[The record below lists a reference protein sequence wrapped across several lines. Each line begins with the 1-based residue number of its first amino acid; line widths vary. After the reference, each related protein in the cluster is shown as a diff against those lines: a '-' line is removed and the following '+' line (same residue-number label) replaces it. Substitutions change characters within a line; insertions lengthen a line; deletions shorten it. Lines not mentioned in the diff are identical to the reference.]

1 MGRVPIRIIL
11 SRCTS
16 LFRGKCIFFSFICIF
31 FGVFC
36 HFSMFFAC
44 CLKKNVYIC
53 NIFVYKSECTRY
65 EVRGSLFIYSQKNQN
80 NMQKRLQL
88 LLALLAFMVTSAMA
102 QITTSGISGKIS
114 SNGETVIGAT
124 VTATHQPS
132 GTVYRAVTNVD
143 GRYTIQGM
151 RPGGPYKVSISY
163 IGYKDKVFNNVS
175 LNLGESQ
182 NLSCSLQED
191 AKQLQEVV
199 VSGKAGLNGTKTG
212 AAMSINAQQIADMP
226 SISHSIAD
234 VARLNPQLTTNGQSG
249 SMSFAGM
256 NNRYNSFQIDGVM
269 NNDVFGLTANGS
281 NGGQAG
287 SQPVS
292 METIDQIQVNIA
304 PFDVRQ
310 GGFTG
315 GAINAVTKSGT
326 NDFHGSGYF
335 YGNNQDLVGR
345 HYKNMDG
352 TYAQPYDEEKETLF
366 GFTLGGPIIKNK
378 LFFFANYENSEKSY
392 PTQYTI
398 DSPDVKFDPDL
409 AKDLMS
415 KIYDLAN
422 RQGYDYATS
431 WADKD
436 KNVKS
441 QKAGLK
447 LDWNINEFNKFS
459 VRWSYV
465 DAKQTLGL
473 GGIATLNTT
482 DHLYDFK
489 SKTHSFA
496 AELQS
501 RISPNLSNEARV
513 SYVRVRDERTSGQP
527 APSIT
532 IYKVGNGTMNI
543 GNEYSSMANG
553 LNQDIYT
560 LEDNFTWFKG
570 NHTLTFGTH
579 NELYKFSNLFIQNLY
594 GCYYFDTP
602 ADFLSYYNSCGTDG
616 LGGNGKFIKNFY
628 FKQANVE
635 VTGNPRWAPEFS
647 AAQLGFYVQDK
658 WDVTDSFQLTYG
670 LRMDMPLFF
679 DTPVENAKFNEWAA
693 GKGYDLKNN
702 RKLASTPMWSPR
714 VGFRW
719 DIEKNRKYILR
730 GGIGVFTGRIPFVW
744 LSNNFTNT
752 GVQLSS
758 YSASY
763 NPAVQL
769 VMDPFKQTQNAENL
783 KATGSQEINVF
794 DKNFKFTQTMRV
806 NLGFDF
812 NLLGIDWTAEGIF
825 SKSLNDVYYKNL
837 AYEET
842 GKTLSQT
849 SYMNWDNRP
858 LYTKVADA
866 KSFNNIY
873 AMYNTSKGYSYSL
886 SLSAAKHFAFG
897 LDLNASYTFTHS
909 ESVSSMTS
917 SVAQSN
923 WRNTHTYRFSNN
935 PELANSA
942 YNVPHTVKASA
953 FYHFNWGT
961 NKLFT
966 TTVGLIY
973 QGQSGSPYSLV
984 YSGDINGDNGTSNDL
999 IFIPTDAQ
1007 VDQMKFLGTDAYT
1020 AEQQRANLKQW
1031 LATTDYVK
1039 DHRGEYFERYGANL
1053 PFESHFDFHFGQKFG
1068 IRTGKYVHALE
1079 LTLDIMNVANLLNK
1093 DWGRTFSSGYN
1104 SEIISPITYKGDG
1117 VFQFA
1122 NSSDMPLK
1130 YPSSYYSR
1138 WRGQVGLKYTF

>member
-1 MGRVPIRIIL
+1 MH
-11 SRCTS
+11 
-16 LFRGKCIFFSFICIF
+16 FSFSREVHLFFVYLHLFGIF
-31 FGVFC
+31 Y
-36 HFSMFFAC
+36 HFSLFFAC
-44 CLKKNVYIC
+44 CFKNNVYIC
-53 NIFVYKSECTRY
+53 NIFVYKSECIRY
-65 EVRGSLFIYSQKNQN
+65 EVRGSLFIYSQKNLN

-88 LLALLAFMVTSAMA
+88 LLALLAFVVTSAMA

-326 NDFHGSGYF
+326 NEFHGSGYF

-352 TYAQPYDEEKETLF
+352 TYAQPYDDEKETLF

-398 DSPDVKFDPDL
+398 DSPDVKFDSNL
-409 AKDLMS
+409 AKNLMS

-482 DHLYDFK
+482 DHLYDFT

-513 SYVRVRDERTSGQP
+513 SYVRVRDARTSGQP

-532 IYKVGNGTMNI
+532 IYKVGNGTVNI

-602 ADFLSYYNSCGTDG
+602 DDFLNYYNGCGADG
-616 LGGNGKFIKNFY
+616 LGGDGKYIKNFY

-679 DTPVENAKFNEWAA
+679 DTPAENAKFNEWAA
-693 GKGYDLKNN
+693 VKGYGFKTNQ
-702 RKLASTPMWSPR
+702 KLSSTPMWSPR

-752 GVQLSS
+752 GVQTSS
-758 YSASY
+758 YSA
-763 NPAVQL
+763 
-769 VMDPFKQTQNAENL
+769 K
-783 KATGSQEINVF
+783 II
-794 DKNFKFTQTMRV
+794 
-806 NLGFDF
+806 
-812 NLLGIDWTAEGIF
+812 LLCSSSWI
-825 SKSLNDVYYKNL
+825 L
-837 AYEET
+837 
-842 GKTLSQT
+842 T
-849 SYMNWDNRP
+849 SR
-858 LYTKVADA
+858 L
-866 KSFNNIY
+866 
-873 AMYNTSKGYSYSL
+873 
-886 SLSAAKHFAFG
+886 
-897 LDLNASYTFTHS
+897 
-909 ESVSSMTS
+909 
-917 SVAQSN
+917 
-923 WRNTHTYRFSNN
+923 
-935 PELANSA
+935 
-942 YNVPHTVKASA
+942 
-953 FYHFNWGT
+953 
-961 NKLFT
+961 
-966 TTVGLIY
+966 
-973 QGQSGSPYSLV
+973 
-984 YSGDINGDNGTSNDL
+984 
-999 IFIPTDAQ
+999 
-1007 VDQMKFLGTDAYT
+1007 
-1020 AEQQRANLKQW
+1020 
-1031 LATTDYVK
+1031 
-1039 DHRGEYFERYGANL
+1039 
-1053 PFESHFDFHFGQKFG
+1053 
-1068 IRTGKYVHALE
+1068 
-1079 LTLDIMNVANLLNK
+1079 
-1093 DWGRTFSSGYN
+1093 
-1104 SEIISPITYKGDG
+1104 
-1117 VFQFA
+1117 
-1122 NSSDMPLK
+1122 
-1130 YPSSYYSR
+1130 
-1138 WRGQVGLKYTF
+1138 

>member
-1 MGRVPIRIIL
+1 
-11 SRCTS
+11 
-16 LFRGKCIFFSFICIF
+16 
-31 FGVFC
+31 
-36 HFSMFFAC
+36 
-44 CLKKNVYIC
+44 
-53 NIFVYKSECTRY
+53 
-65 EVRGSLFIYSQKNQN
+65 
-80 NMQKRLQL
+80 MQKRLQL
-88 LLALLAFMVTSAMA
+88 LLALLILTVNAAMA

-315 GAINAVTKSGT
+315 GAINAVTKSGS
-326 NDFHGSGYF
+326 NEFHGSGYF

-352 TYAQPYDEEKETLF
+352 TYAQPYDDEKETLF

-398 DSPDVKFDPDL
+398 DSPDVKFNPDL

-489 SKTHSFA
+489 SKTHSFS

-560 LEDNFTWFKG
+560 LEDNFTWYKG

-579 NELYKFSNLFIQNLY
+579 NEFYKFSNLYLPNLY

-602 ADFLSYYNSCGTDG
+602 DDFLNYYKGCGADG
-616 LGGNGKFIKNFY
+616 LGGDGKYIKNFY
-628 FKQANVE
+628 FTQANVE

-679 DTPVENAKFNEWAA
+679 DTPTENAKFNEWAA
-693 GKGYDLKNN
+693 GKGYGFKTNQ
-702 RKLASTPMWSPR
+702 KLASTPMWSPR

-752 GVQLSS
+752 GVQTSS
-758 YSASY
+758 YSA
-763 NPAVQL
+763 
-769 VMDPFKQTQNAENL
+769 K
-783 KATGSQEINVF
+783 II
-794 DKNFKFTQTMRV
+794 
-806 NLGFDF
+806 
-812 NLLGIDWTAEGIF
+812 LLCSSSWI
-825 SKSLNDVYYKNL
+825 L
-837 AYEET
+837 
-842 GKTLSQT
+842 T
-849 SYMNWDNRP
+849 SR
-858 LYTKVADA
+858 L
-866 KSFNNIY
+866 
-873 AMYNTSKGYSYSL
+873 
-886 SLSAAKHFAFG
+886 
-897 LDLNASYTFTHS
+897 
-909 ESVSSMTS
+909 
-917 SVAQSN
+917 
-923 WRNTHTYRFSNN
+923 
-935 PELANSA
+935 
-942 YNVPHTVKASA
+942 
-953 FYHFNWGT
+953 
-961 NKLFT
+961 
-966 TTVGLIY
+966 
-973 QGQSGSPYSLV
+973 
-984 YSGDINGDNGTSNDL
+984 
-999 IFIPTDAQ
+999 
-1007 VDQMKFLGTDAYT
+1007 
-1020 AEQQRANLKQW
+1020 
-1031 LATTDYVK
+1031 
-1039 DHRGEYFERYGANL
+1039 
-1053 PFESHFDFHFGQKFG
+1053 
-1068 IRTGKYVHALE
+1068 
-1079 LTLDIMNVANLLNK
+1079 
-1093 DWGRTFSSGYN
+1093 
-1104 SEIISPITYKGDG
+1104 
-1117 VFQFA
+1117 
-1122 NSSDMPLK
+1122 
-1130 YPSSYYSR
+1130 
-1138 WRGQVGLKYTF
+1138 

>member
-1 MGRVPIRIIL
+1 
-11 SRCTS
+11 
-16 LFRGKCIFFSFICIF
+16 
-31 FGVFC
+31 
-36 HFSMFFAC
+36 
-44 CLKKNVYIC
+44 
-53 NIFVYKSECTRY
+53 
-65 EVRGSLFIYSQKNQN
+65 
-80 NMQKRLQL
+80 MQKRLQL
-88 LLALLAFMVTSAMA
+88 LLALLAFVVTSAMA

-132 GTVYRAVTNVD
+132 GTVYHAVTNVD

-315 GAINAVTKSGT
+315 GAINAVTKSGS
-326 NDFHGSGYF
+326 NEFHGSGYF

-352 TYAQPYDEEKETLF
+352 TYAQPYDDEKETLF

-398 DSPDVKFDPDL
+398 DSPDVKFNPDL

-489 SKTHSFA
+489 SKTHSFS

-560 LEDNFTWFKG
+560 LEDNFTWYKG

-579 NELYKFSNLFIQNLY
+579 NELYKFSNLYLPNLY

-602 ADFLSYYNSCGTDG
+602 DDFLNYYKGCGADG
-616 LGGNGKFIKNFY
+616 LGGDGKYIKNFY
-628 FKQANVE
+628 FTQANVE

-679 DTPVENAKFNEWAA
+679 DTPTENAKFNEWAA
-693 GKGYDLKNN
+693 GKGYGFKTNQ
-702 RKLASTPMWSPR
+702 KLASTPMWSPR

-752 GVQLSS
+752 GVQTSS
-758 YSASY
+758 YSAKNNS
-763 NPAVQL
+763 AVQL
-769 VMDPFKQTQNAENL
+769 IMDPNKQTLNADNL
-783 KATGSQEINVF
+783 KATGSQLINVF
-794 DKNFKFTQTMRV
+794 DKDFKFTQTMRV

-837 AYEET
+837 AYEES

-858 LYTKVADA
+858 LYT
-866 KSFNNIY
+866 
-873 AMYNTSKGYSYSL
+873 
-886 SLSAAKHFAFG
+886 
-897 LDLNASYTFTHS
+897 
-909 ESVSSMTS
+909 
-917 SVAQSN
+917 
-923 WRNTHTYRFSNN
+923 
-935 PELANSA
+935 
-942 YNVPHTVKASA
+942 
-953 FYHFNWGT
+953 
-961 NKLFT
+961 
-966 TTVGLIY
+966 
-973 QGQSGSPYSLV
+973 QG
-984 YSGDINGDNGTSNDL
+984 
-999 IFIPTDAQ
+999 
-1007 VDQMKFLGTDAYT
+1007 
-1020 AEQQRANLKQW
+1020 
-1031 LATTDYVK
+1031 
-1039 DHRGEYFERYGANL
+1039 
-1053 PFESHFDFHFGQKFG
+1053 
-1068 IRTGKYVHALE
+1068 
-1079 LTLDIMNVANLLNK
+1079 
-1093 DWGRTFSSGYN
+1093 GRC
-1104 SEIISPITYKGDG
+1104 
-1117 VFQFA
+1117 
-1122 NSSDMPLK
+1122 
-1130 YPSSYYSR
+1130 
-1138 WRGQVGLKYTF
+1138 

>member
-1 MGRVPIRIIL
+1 
-11 SRCTS
+11 
-16 LFRGKCIFFSFICIF
+16 
-31 FGVFC
+31 
-36 HFSMFFAC
+36 
-44 CLKKNVYIC
+44 
-53 NIFVYKSECTRY
+53 
-65 EVRGSLFIYSQKNQN
+65 
-80 NMQKRLQL
+80 MQKRLQL

-310 GGFTG
+310 SGFTG

-335 YGNNQDLVGR
+335 YGNNQNLVGR

-352 TYAQPYDEEKETLF
+352 TYAQPYDDEKETLF

-398 DSPDVKFDPDL
+398 DSPDVEFNPDL

-415 KIYDLAN
+415 KIYDLAK

-579 NELYKFSNLFIQNLY
+579 NELYKFSNLFLQNLY

-602 ADFLSYYNSCGTDG
+602 DDFLNYYKGCGADG
-616 LGGNGKFIKNFY
+616 LGGDGKYIKNFY
-628 FKQANVE
+628 FTQANVE

-679 DTPVENAKFNEWAA
+679 DTPAENAKFNEWAA
-693 GKGYDLKNN
+693 GKGYGFKTNQ
-702 RKLASTPMWSPR
+702 KLASTPMWSPR

-752 GVQLSS
+752 GVQTSS
-758 YSASY
+758 YSA
-763 NPAVQL
+763 
-769 VMDPFKQTQNAENL
+769 K
-783 KATGSQEINVF
+783 II
-794 DKNFKFTQTMRV
+794 
-806 NLGFDF
+806 
-812 NLLGIDWTAEGIF
+812 LL
-825 SKSLNDVYYKNL
+825 
-837 AYEET
+837 
-842 GKTLSQT
+842 
-849 SYMNWDNRP
+849 
-858 LYTKVADA
+858 
-866 KSFNNIY
+866 
-873 AMYNTSKGYSYSL
+873 
-886 SLSAAKHFAFG
+886 
-897 LDLNASYTFTHS
+897 
-909 ESVSSMTS
+909 
-917 SVAQSN
+917 
-923 WRNTHTYRFSNN
+923 
-935 PELANSA
+935 
-942 YNVPHTVKASA
+942 
-953 FYHFNWGT
+953 
-961 NKLFT
+961 
-966 TTVGLIY
+966 
-973 QGQSGSPYSLV
+973 
-984 YSGDINGDNGTSNDL
+984 
-999 IFIPTDAQ
+999 
-1007 VDQMKFLGTDAYT
+1007 
-1020 AEQQRANLKQW
+1020 
-1031 LATTDYVK
+1031 
-1039 DHRGEYFERYGANL
+1039 
-1053 PFESHFDFHFGQKFG
+1053 
-1068 IRTGKYVHALE
+1068 
-1079 LTLDIMNVANLLNK
+1079 
-1093 DWGRTFSSGYN
+1093 YN
-1104 SEIISPITYKGDG
+1104 SSWILTSRLRMQII
-1117 VFQFA
+1117 
-1122 NSSDMPLK
+1122 
-1130 YPSSYYSR
+1130 
-1138 WRGQVGLKYTF
+1138 

>member
-1 MGRVPIRIIL
+1 
-11 SRCTS
+11 
-16 LFRGKCIFFSFICIF
+16 
-31 FGVFC
+31 
-36 HFSMFFAC
+36 
-44 CLKKNVYIC
+44 
-53 NIFVYKSECTRY
+53 
-65 EVRGSLFIYSQKNQN
+65 
-80 NMQKRLQL
+80 MQKKLQL
-88 LLALLAFMVTSAMA
+88 LLALLTFVVTSAMA

-124 VTATHQPS
+124 VTAIHQPS
-132 GTVYRAVTNVD
+132 GTMYRAVTNID

-326 NDFHGSGYF
+326 NEFHGSGYF

-352 TYAQPYDEEKETLF
+352 TYAQPYDDEKEALF

-398 DSPDVKFDPDL
+398 DSPSAVFDADV

-415 KIYDLAN
+415 KIYDLAH
-422 RQGYDYATS
+422 RQGYDYTTS

-441 QKAGLK
+441 QKVGLK

-489 SKTHSFA
+489 SKTHSFS

-693 GKGYDLKNN
+693 GKGYDLKTN

-763 NPAVQL
+763 NPAAQL
-769 VMDPFKQTQNAENL
+769 VMDPFKQTLNAENL

-812 NLLGIDWTAEGIF
+812 DLLGINWTAEGIL

-837 AYEET
+837 AYEES

-858 LYTKVADA
+858 VYTKVADA
-866 KSFNNIY
+866 KAFTNIY
-873 AMYNTSKGYSYSL
+873 TMCNTSKGYSYSS

-935 PELANSA
+935 PELANSG

-984 YSGDINGDNGTSNDL
+984 YSGDINGDNGPGNDL
-999 IFIPTDAQ
+999 IFIPTDEQ
-1007 VDQMKFLGTDAYT
+1007 VDQMKFSVTKEGKTVD
-1020 AEQQRANLKQW
+1020 QQRADLKQW
-1031 LATTDYVK
+1031 LATTRYVK
-1039 DHRGEYFERYGANL
+1039 DHRGEYFERYGDNL

-1138 WRGQVGLKYTF
+1138 WRGQIGLKYTF

>member
-1 MGRVPIRIIL
+1 
-11 SRCTS
+11 
-16 LFRGKCIFFSFICIF
+16 
-31 FGVFC
+31 
-36 HFSMFFAC
+36 
-44 CLKKNVYIC
+44 
-53 NIFVYKSECTRY
+53 
-65 EVRGSLFIYSQKNQN
+65 
-80 NMQKRLQL
+80 MQKRLQL
-88 LLALLAFMVTSAMA
+88 LLALLAFVVTSAMA

-315 GAINAVTKSGT
+315 GAINAVTKSGS
-326 NDFHGSGYF
+326 NEFHGSGYF

-352 TYAQPYDEEKETLF
+352 TYAQPYDDEKETLF

-398 DSPDVKFDPDL
+398 DSPDVKFNPDL

-422 RQGYDYATS
+422 RQGYDYAAS

-489 SKTHSFA
+489 SKTHSFS

-560 LEDNFTWFKG
+560 LEDNFTWYKG

-579 NELYKFSNLFIQNLY
+579 NELYKFSNLYLPNLY

-602 ADFLSYYNSCGTDG
+602 DDFLNYYKGCGADG
-616 LGGNGKFIKNFY
+616 LGGDGKYIKNFY
-628 FKQANVE
+628 FTQANVE

-679 DTPVENAKFNEWAA
+679 DTPTENAKFNEWAA
-693 GKGYDLKNN
+693 GKGYGFKTNQ
-702 RKLASTPMWSPR
+702 KLASTPMWSPR

-752 GVQLSS
+752 GVQTSS
-758 YSASY
+758 YSA
-763 NPAVQL
+763 
-769 VMDPFKQTQNAENL
+769 K
-783 KATGSQEINVF
+783 II
-794 DKNFKFTQTMRV
+794 
-806 NLGFDF
+806 
-812 NLLGIDWTAEGIF
+812 LLCSSSWI
-825 SKSLNDVYYKNL
+825 L
-837 AYEET
+837 
-842 GKTLSQT
+842 T
-849 SYMNWDNRP
+849 SR
-858 LYTKVADA
+858 L
-866 KSFNNIY
+866 
-873 AMYNTSKGYSYSL
+873 
-886 SLSAAKHFAFG
+886 
-897 LDLNASYTFTHS
+897 
-909 ESVSSMTS
+909 
-917 SVAQSN
+917 
-923 WRNTHTYRFSNN
+923 
-935 PELANSA
+935 
-942 YNVPHTVKASA
+942 
-953 FYHFNWGT
+953 
-961 NKLFT
+961 
-966 TTVGLIY
+966 
-973 QGQSGSPYSLV
+973 
-984 YSGDINGDNGTSNDL
+984 
-999 IFIPTDAQ
+999 
-1007 VDQMKFLGTDAYT
+1007 
-1020 AEQQRANLKQW
+1020 
-1031 LATTDYVK
+1031 
-1039 DHRGEYFERYGANL
+1039 
-1053 PFESHFDFHFGQKFG
+1053 
-1068 IRTGKYVHALE
+1068 
-1079 LTLDIMNVANLLNK
+1079 
-1093 DWGRTFSSGYN
+1093 
-1104 SEIISPITYKGDG
+1104 
-1117 VFQFA
+1117 
-1122 NSSDMPLK
+1122 
-1130 YPSSYYSR
+1130 
-1138 WRGQVGLKYTF
+1138 

>member
-1 MGRVPIRIIL
+1 ML
-11 SRCTS
+11 
-16 LFRGKCIFFSFICIF
+16 
-31 FGVFC
+31 
-36 HFSMFFAC
+36 
-44 CLKKNVYIC
+44 
-53 NIFVYKSECTRY
+53 
-65 EVRGSLFIYSQKNQN
+65 
-80 NMQKRLQL
+80 KRLHL
-88 LLALLAFMVTSAMA
+88 LLALFILTVNAAMA

-326 NDFHGSGYF
+326 NEFHGSGYF

-352 TYAQPYDEEKETLF
+352 TYAQPYDDEKETLF

-398 DSPDVKFDPDL
+398 DSPDVKFNPDL
-409 AKDLMS
+409 AKKLMS

-489 SKTHSFA
+489 SKTHSFS

-553 LNQDIYT
+553 LKQDIYT
-560 LEDNFTWFKG
+560 LEDNFTWYKG

-579 NELYKFSNLFIQNLY
+579 NELYKFSNLFLQNLY

-602 ADFLSYYNSCGTDG
+602 DDFLNYYKGCGADG
-616 LGGNGKFIKNFY
+616 L
-628 FKQANVE
+628 E
-635 VTGNPRWAPEFS
+635 VMVSISRTSTSHR
-647 AAQLGFYVQDK
+647 LM
-658 WDVTDSFQLTYG
+658 
-670 LRMDMPLFF
+670 LR
-679 DTPVENAKFNEWAA
+679 
-693 GKGYDLKNN
+693 
-702 RKLASTPMWSPR
+702 
-714 VGFRW
+714 
-719 DIEKNRKYILR
+719 
-730 GGIGVFTGRIPFVW
+730 
-744 LSNNFTNT
+744 
-752 GVQLSS
+752 
-758 YSASY
+758 
-763 NPAVQL
+763 
-769 VMDPFKQTQNAENL
+769 
-783 KATGSQEINVF
+783 
-794 DKNFKFTQTMRV
+794 
-806 NLGFDF
+806 
-812 NLLGIDWTAEGIF
+812 
-825 SKSLNDVYYKNL
+825 
-837 AYEET
+837 
-842 GKTLSQT
+842 
-849 SYMNWDNRP
+849 
-858 LYTKVADA
+858 
-866 KSFNNIY
+866 
-873 AMYNTSKGYSYSL
+873 
-886 SLSAAKHFAFG
+886 
-897 LDLNASYTFTHS
+897 
-909 ESVSSMTS
+909 
-917 SVAQSN
+917 
-923 WRNTHTYRFSNN
+923 
-935 PELANSA
+935 
-942 YNVPHTVKASA
+942 
-953 FYHFNWGT
+953 
-961 NKLFT
+961 
-966 TTVGLIY
+966 
-973 QGQSGSPYSLV
+973 
-984 YSGDINGDNGTSNDL
+984 
-999 IFIPTDAQ
+999 
-1007 VDQMKFLGTDAYT
+1007 
-1020 AEQQRANLKQW
+1020 
-1031 LATTDYVK
+1031 
-1039 DHRGEYFERYGANL
+1039 
-1053 PFESHFDFHFGQKFG
+1053 
-1068 IRTGKYVHALE
+1068 
-1079 LTLDIMNVANLLNK
+1079 
-1093 DWGRTFSSGYN
+1093 
-1104 SEIISPITYKGDG
+1104 
-1117 VFQFA
+1117 
-1122 NSSDMPLK
+1122 
-1130 YPSSYYSR
+1130 
-1138 WRGQVGLKYTF
+1138 

>member
-1 MGRVPIRIIL
+1 
-11 SRCTS
+11 
-16 LFRGKCIFFSFICIF
+16 
-31 FGVFC
+31 
-36 HFSMFFAC
+36 
-44 CLKKNVYIC
+44 
-53 NIFVYKSECTRY
+53 
-65 EVRGSLFIYSQKNQN
+65 
-80 NMQKRLQL
+80 MQKKLQL
-88 LLALLAFMVTSAMA
+88 LLALLTFVVTSAMA

-124 VTATHQPS
+124 VTAIHQPS
-132 GTVYRAVTNVD
+132 GTMYRAVTNID

-151 RPGGPYKVSISY
+151 RPGGPYKVSVSY

-326 NDFHGSGYF
+326 NEFHGSGYF

-352 TYAQPYDEEKETLF
+352 TYAQPYDDEKEALF

-398 DSPDVKFDPDL
+398 DSPSAVFDADV

-415 KIYDLAN
+415 KIYDLAH
-422 RQGYDYATS
+422 RQGYDYTTS

-441 QKAGLK
+441 QKVGLK

-543 GNEYSSMANG
+543 GNEYSSMANA

-635 VTGNPRWAPEFS
+635 VTGDPRWAPEFS

-693 GKGYDLKNN
+693 GKGYDLKTN

-763 NPAVQL
+763 NPAAQL
-769 VMDPFKQTQNAENL
+769 VMDPFKQTLNAENL

-812 NLLGIDWTAEGIF
+812 DLLGINWTAEGIL

-837 AYEET
+837 AYEES

-849 SYMNWDNRP
+849 SYMIWDNRP
-858 LYTKVADA
+858 VYTKVADA
-866 KSFNNIY
+866 KAFTNIY
-873 AMYNTSKGYSYSL
+873 TMCNTSKGYSYSL

-935 PELANSA
+935 PELANSG

-984 YSGDINGDNGTSNDL
+984 YSGDINGDNGPGNDL
-999 IFIPTDAQ
+999 IFIPTDEQ
-1007 VDQMKFLGTDAYT
+1007 VDQMKFSVTKEGKTVD
-1020 AEQQRANLKQW
+1020 QQRADLKQW
-1031 LATTDYVK
+1031 LATTRYVK
-1039 DHRGEYFERYGANL
+1039 DHRGEYFERYGDNL

-1138 WRGQVGLKYTF
+1138 WRGQIGLKYTF

>member
-1 MGRVPIRIIL
+1 M
-11 SRCTS
+11 
-16 LFRGKCIFFSFICIF
+16 
-31 FGVFC
+31 
-36 HFSMFFAC
+36 
-44 CLKKNVYIC
+44 
-53 NIFVYKSECTRY
+53 
-65 EVRGSLFIYSQKNQN
+65 YSPNNLN
-80 NMQKRLQL
+80 NMQKKLQL
-88 LLALLAFMVTSAMA
+88 LLALLTFVVTSAMA

-124 VTATHQPS
+124 VTAIHQPS
-132 GTVYRAVTNVD
+132 GTMYRAVTNID

-269 NNDVFGLTANGS
+269 NNDVFGLTSNGS

-326 NDFHGSGYF
+326 NEFHGSGYF

-352 TYAQPYDEEKETLF
+352 TYAQPYDDEKEALF

-398 DSPDVKFDPDL
+398 DSPSAVFDADV

-415 KIYDLAN
+415 KIYDLAH
-422 RQGYDYATS
+422 RQGYDYTTS

-441 QKAGLK
+441 QKVGLK

-543 GNEYSSMANG
+543 GNEYSSMANA

-693 GKGYDLKNN
+693 GKGYDLKTN

-763 NPAVQL
+763 NPAAQL
-769 VMDPFKQTQNAENL
+769 VMDPFKQTLNAENL

-812 NLLGIDWTAEGIF
+812 DLLGINWTAEGIL

-837 AYEET
+837 AYEES

-849 SYMNWDNRP
+849 SYMIWDNRP
-858 LYTKVADA
+858 VYTKVADA
-866 KSFNNIY
+866 KAFTNIY
-873 AMYNTSKGYSYSL
+873 TMCNTSKGYSYSL

-935 PELANSA
+935 PELANSG

-984 YSGDINGDNGTSNDL
+984 YSGDINGDNGPGNDL
-999 IFIPTDAQ
+999 IFIPTDEQ
-1007 VDQMKFLGTDAYT
+1007 VDQMKFSVTKEGKTVD
-1020 AEQQRANLKQW
+1020 QQRADLKQW
-1031 LATTDYVK
+1031 LATTRYVK
-1039 DHRGEYFERYGANL
+1039 DHRGEYFERYGDNL

-1138 WRGQVGLKYTF
+1138 WRGQIGLKYTF